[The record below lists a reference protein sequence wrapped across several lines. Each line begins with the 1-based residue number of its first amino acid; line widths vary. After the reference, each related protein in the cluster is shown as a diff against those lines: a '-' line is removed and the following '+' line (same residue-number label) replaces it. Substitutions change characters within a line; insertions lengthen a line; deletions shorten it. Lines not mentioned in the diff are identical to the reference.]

1 MATEQNA
8 PPPQDAPP
16 QIETEREALL
26 TELERKLDL
35 RFRDRLLLNLA
46 LQHGSFGHEGHGGRR
61 ESYERLE
68 LLGDAV
74 LNLVVCD
81 HLYNRYPEAP
91 EGELA
96 KLRARIVSEPW
107 LARIAQTL
115 DLGRY
120 IRLGKG
126 EEKAGGRNRPALLA
140 DVLEAILGAIY
151 VDAGFGVSHAVS
163 TRWLQEMFEELELP
177 SDDYKSTLQEL
188 LQERERRLPR
198 YRIRDDEGPDHAKV
212 FVATVEAGGR
222 VLGEGRGQ
230 SKKQAEQ
237 AAAQAAL
244 EYLRRRTERPPRV
257 QSEPPR
263 GQRPPQQPRVGASRP
278 RGQPHRPGPRP
289 GSSQG
294 PRPPENRPR

>member
-1 MATEQNA
+1 MATEPDVPLQ
-8 PPPQDAPP
+8 QDSPP
-16 QIETEREALL
+16 QIDSERDALL
-26 TELERKLDL
+26 ADLERKLDL
-35 RFRDRLLLNLA
+35 RFRDRHLLNLA
-46 LQHGSFGHEGHGGRR
+46 LQHGSFGHEGRGGRR

-81 HLYNRYPEAP
+81 HLYHRYPDAP

-107 LARIAQTL
+107 LARIAQAL

-126 EEKAGGRNRPALLA
+126 EEKAGGRARPALLA
-140 DVLEAILGAIY
+140 DVLEAVLGAIY
-151 VDAGFGVSHAVS
+151 VDAGFGVSHAV
-163 TRWLQEMFEELELP
+163 TTKWLQETFEDLELP

-198 YRIRDDEGPDHAKV
+198 YRIRDEVGPDHAKV

-222 VLGEGRGQ
+222 TLGEGRGQ

-237 AAAQAAL
+237 SAAQAAL
-244 EYLRRRTERPPRV
+244 EYLRRRPARLAQPPRPA
-257 QSEPPR
+257 EPS
-263 GQRPPQQPRVGASRP
+263 RPGPPRP
-278 RGQPHRPGPRP
+278 RGQSFRPNSRHPGRSRPGH
-289 GSSQG
+289 
-294 PRPPENRPR
+294 PEQRSR